1 MSPRMTRRPQCPSRI
16 LRFPYVHARKMLE
29 ISSHVANKDVT
40 GKGPRQRALQG
51 RQDRRR
57 DPGRGG
63 RDHQQEEVGQ
73 DRQHARQKELSAVQV
88 Q

>member
-1 MSPRMTRRPQCPSRI
+1 MSPRMTRRPHYLSRI
-16 LRFPYVHARKMLE
+16 LRFPYVQASKMLE
-29 ISSHVANKDVT
+29 VSGHVANTDVT

-57 DPGRGG
+57 APGRGG

-73 DRQHARQKELSAVQV
+73 DRQHARQEELSLVQV